1 MRSIASAMRD
11 LDTALAR
18 AVQLEFDAKH
28 WRIRSGQW
36 LQKYEKSAAEVAD
49 LTAQLK
55 FAHDTMAELVKMV
68 DTTRVEA
75 R

>member
-11 LDTALAR
+11 LDAALAR
-18 AVQLEFDAKH
+18 NVKLEVDAKH

-36 LQKYEKSAAEVAD
+36 RLKYEKAAADIAD

-68 DTTRVEA
+68 DTTRVET

>member
-1 MRSIASAMRD
+1 MRSMASAMRD
-11 LDTALAR
+11 LDAALAR
-18 AVQLEFDAKH
+18 AVQLEVDAKH

-36 LQKYEKSAAEVAD
+36 RLKYEKAAGDIAD

-55 FAHDTMAELVKMV
+55 FAHDTMAELIKMV
-68 DTTRVEA
+68 DTTRVET